1 MKATLT
7 IEFDSLAELRT
18 FVTASG
24 TVLSPAEK
32 FRAFAQEPVA
42 TAAVEPVEPAAPVK
56 ADVTEAPVAT
66 APAKKRGRPAKALP
80 PVEAPTEPNA
90 TAPAQPAPEP
100 MPQGAAERSGQPA
113 EAPTAA
119 IPQPDAGGT
128 AATEAEA
135 RTALETVF
143 EAKGFA
149 GAQELLSK
157 LGAQRLR
164 DVPAAKYG
172 ELVALARGM
181 LA

>member
-1 MKATLT
+1 MKIT
-7 IEFDSLAELRT
+7 IEFSSLEELLAFNTR
-18 FVTASG
+18 G
-24 TVLSPAEK
+24 
-32 FRAFAQEPVA
+32 FAQEPVA
-42 TAAVEPVEPAAPVK
+42 PTAEEPTPAPVPL
-56 ADVTEAPVAT
+56 TENPSSAAT

-80 PVEAPTEPNA
+80 PVEAPQEPA
-90 TAPAQPAPEP
+90 APVQAETAPAQDDGKAPGAPPTDTPAALP
-100 MPQGAAERSGQPA
+100 AAA
-113 EAPTAA
+113 AP
-119 IPQPDAGGT
+119 I
-128 AATEAEA
+128 TEAEA

-164 DVPAAKYG
+164 DVPADKYG